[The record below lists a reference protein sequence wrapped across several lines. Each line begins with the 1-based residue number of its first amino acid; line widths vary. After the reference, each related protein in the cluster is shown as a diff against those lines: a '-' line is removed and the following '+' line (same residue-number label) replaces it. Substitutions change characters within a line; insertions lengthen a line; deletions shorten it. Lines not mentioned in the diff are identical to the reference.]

1 MGIIIKPIVTEKMTG
16 LGEKY
21 SRYGFRV
28 SPKANKLEIKDA
40 VESMYNVSVESVNTM
55 QVSGKNKRR
64 FTKAGIIKGKSASYK
79 KAIVTLKKGEV
90 IDYYSNI

>member
-16 LGEKY
+16 MGEKY

-40 VESMYNVSVESVNTM
+40 VESTYNVSVESVNTM
-55 QVSGKNKRR
+55 QVDGKNKRR
-64 FTKAGIIKGKSASYK
+64 FTKAGVITGKSASYK

-90 IDYYSNI
+90 IDHYSNI

>member
-1 MGIIIKPIVTEKMTG
+1 MGIIIKPIVTEKMTN

-40 VESMYNVSVESVNTM
+40 VESMYKVTVETVNTM
-55 QVSGKNKRR
+55 QVSGKNKSRY
-64 FTKAGIIKGKSASYK
+64 TKAGIIKGRSASYK

>member
-1 MGIIIKPIVTEKMTG
+1 MGIIIKPIVTEKMTN

-40 VESMYNVSVESVNTM
+40 VESMYNVSVESVNTIR
-55 QVSGKNKRR
+55 VAGKSKSRY
-64 FTKAGIIKGKSASYK
+64 TKAGIIKGKSASYK
-79 KAIVTLKKGEV
+79 KAFVTLKKGEV

>member
-1 MGIIIKPIVTEKMTG
+1 MGIIIKPVITEKMTN

-40 VESMYNVSVESVNTM
+40 VENMYNVSVESVNTM
-55 QVSGKNKRR
+55 QVSGKSRR
-64 FTKAGIIKGKSASYK
+64 RYTKAGIIKGKNASYK
-79 KAIVTLKKGEV
+79 KAIVTLRKGDV

>member
-1 MGIIIKPIVTEKMTG
+1 MGIIKKPIVTEKMTNM
-16 LGEKY
+16 GEKY

-40 VESMYNVSVESVNTM
+40 VESMYNVSVESVNTIR
-55 QVSGKNKRR
+55 VAGKNKSRY
-64 FTKAGIIKGKSASYK
+64 TKAGIIKGKSASYK